1 MVKRKRLGIRF
12 DIAYKTA
19 TGAVIY
25 FMNIINALQVLP
37 DEEKPEVFA
46 FLSPDAPHDLIKA
59 IDYPYLNILPIK
71 YLPKW
76 QRAINRIYRKV
87 VNGKKFNLFNAKTY
101 TGEPLDGVLSL
112 VIPSEDIN
120 TKRQLLWLADL
131 QIYHLP
137 ENFTADEIKTNH
149 DLKVKIIKG
158 QHDIVLCSQWCID
171 DFNQIFPA
179 HHSRMHRL
187 RFATHHQDFS
197 HLDPAAIKAKYGIT
211 QRYFIV
217 SNQFWI
223 HKNHMA
229 VLKAVYALKKDHPE
243 ILVVITGHQKVSSPK
258 SKGYVQGLN
267 DYIAANGLEKNIQFL
282 GLIPRE
288 DQLCLMD
295 NSMAIIQPSFFES
308 WNTTVED
315 AKSLGK
321 YIILSNLT
329 VHKEQISE
337 NVYFFDP
344 NNVEELIK
352 AMQTVMENDPMPI
365 VPYAYDKNIKQF
377 AKDIVEMLD

>member
-1 MVKRKRLGIRF
+1 MAKRKRLGVRF
-12 DIAYKTA
+12 DIAYNKA

-37 DEEKPEVFA
+37 DEEKPEVYA
-46 FLSPDAPHDLIKA
+46 FLSADAPHDLIKA
-59 IDYPYLNILPIK
+59 IDYPYLHILPIK

-87 VNGKKFNLFNAKTY
+87 VNGKKFNFFNAKTY
-101 TGEPLDGVLSL
+101 TGEPLDGMLSL

-120 TKRQLLWLADL
+120 TRRQLLWLADL

-137 ENFTADEIKTNH
+137 ENFTEAEIKENH
-149 DLKVKIIKG
+149 DLKIKIIKG
-158 QHDIVLCSQWCID
+158 GHDIVLCSQWCVD
-171 DFNQIFPA
+171 DFNKIFPA
-179 HHSRMHRL
+179 HHSKMHRL

-197 HLDPAAIKAKYGIT
+197 QLDVQAIKKKYGINN
-211 QRYFIV
+211 RFFIV

-229 VLKAVYALKKDHPE
+229 VLKAINQLKENYPD
-243 ILVVITGHQKVSSPK
+243 ILCVITGHQKVSSPK
-258 SKGYVQGLN
+258 SKDYVEGLN
-267 DYIAANGLEKNIQFL
+267 NYIAENGLEKHVLFL

-288 DQLCLMD
+288 DQLCLMN

-321 YIILSNLT
+321 FIILSDLT

-337 NVYFFDP
+337 NVFFFDP
-344 NNVEELIK
+344 NRVDELVNGMK
-352 AMQTVMENDPMPI
+352 TVLENDPMPI
-365 VPYAYDKNIKQF
+365 VPYEYSKNIRQF

>member
-46 FLSPDAPHDLIKA
+46 FLSPDAPDDLIKA

-76 QRAINRIYRKV
+76 QRALNRVYRKL
-87 VNGKKFNLFNAKTY
+87 VNGKKFNLFNAGTY

-137 ENFTADEIKTNH
+137 ENFTPEEIKTNH

-158 QHDIVLCSQWCID
+158 QHDIVLCSQWCVD
-171 DFNQIFPA
+171 DFNRIFPE

-197 HLDPAAIKAKYGIT
+197 QLDPAAIKTKYGIT

-229 VLKAVYALKKDHPE
+229 VLKAVHALKKDHPG
-243 ILVVITGHQKVSSPK
+243 ILVMITGHQKVSSPK
-258 SKGYVQGLN
+258 SKGYVEGLY
-267 DYIAANGLEKNIQFL
+267 DYIAANGLEQNIQFL

-288 DQLCLMD
+288 DQLYLMD
-295 NSMAIIQPSFFES
+295 KSIAIIQPSFFES

-321 YIILSNLT
+321 YIILSNR
-329 VHKEQISE
+329 
-337 NVYFFDP
+337 
-344 NNVEELIK
+344 
-352 AMQTVMENDPMPI
+352 
-365 VPYAYDKNIKQF
+365 
-377 AKDIVEMLD
+377 